1 MPRPALTRSRI
12 VVAGVAVVSEVG
24 LPALDLRAVAR
35 RVNTTAT
42 GVQRHIGATE
52 LVESV
57 VDEIV
62 QSMPPMP
69 GRGDW
74 SRRVRLWAVQT
85 RAWLVGYP
93 GLARHLL
100 VDRWHAVGLDQ
111 LEDVA
116 GVLDE
121 TGLARTQRVM
131 AASTLYRFVLCSADL
146 DESTQVLGGELP
158 AGRVADLEGPAAGV
172 DRPGGRSSRYRHRPE
187 LRVRSGPLDRRD
199 RVPFRRRTGRSGRGP
214 AVLRL
219 LGTDLTAPSQR
230 DHRGAAGAS
239 GRVHLASVR
248 CPEGVPW
255 RGGPLPT
262 QTHPRRRTVSS
273 ASCSRAFAA
282 RPTLR
287 RPGHGSAARW
297 STRCRRWPQ

>member
-85 RAWLVGYP
+85 RGWLVGYP

-100 VDRWHAVGLDQ
+100 VDRWHAVGLDR
-111 LEDVA
+111 LDDVA
-116 GVLDE
+116 GVLEE
-121 TGLARTQRVM
+121 TGLARAQRIM
-131 AASTLYRFVLCSADL
+131 AASTLCRFVLCNADL
-146 DESTQVLGGELP
+146 DESTQLLGGKPP
-158 AGRVADLEGPAAGV
+158 AGKVADSKDDRSAPIVPSV
-172 DRPGGRSSRYRHRPE
+172 DRLATATDRNFAFGLDLLIEGIECRSADGLIGPTSAR
-187 LRVRSGPLDRRD
+187 RS
-199 RVPFRRRTGRSGRGP
+199 F
-214 AVLRL
+214 
-219 LGTDLTAPSQR
+219 
-230 DHRGAAGAS
+230 
-239 GRVHLASVR
+239 
-248 CPEGVPW
+248 
-255 RGGPLPT
+255 
-262 QTHPRRRTVSS
+262 
-273 ASCSRAFAA
+273 
-282 RPTLR
+282 
-287 RPGHGSAARW
+287 GS
-297 STRCRRWPQ
+297 

>member
-12 VVAGVAVVSEVG
+12 VAAGVVVVSEAG

-62 QSMPPMP
+62 RSMPPMP

-74 SRRVRLWAVQT
+74 SRRLRLWAVQT

-121 TGLARTQRVM
+121 TGLAR
-131 AASTLYRFVLCSADL
+131 
-146 DESTQVLGGELP
+146 
-158 AGRVADLEGPAAGV
+158 
-172 DRPGGRSSRYRHRPE
+172 
-187 LRVRSGPLDRRD
+187 
-199 RVPFRRRTGRSGRGP
+199 
-214 AVLRL
+214 
-219 LGTDLTAPSQR
+219 
-230 DHRGAAGAS
+230 
-239 GRVHLASVR
+239 
-248 CPEGVPW
+248 
-255 RGGPLPT
+255 
-262 QTHPRRRTVSS
+262 
-273 ASCSRAFAA
+273 
-282 RPTLR
+282 
-287 RPGHGSAARW
+287 
-297 STRCRRWPQ
+297 

>member
-12 VVAGVAVVSEVG
+12 VAAGVVVVSEAG

-74 SRRVRLWAVQT
+74 SRRLRLWAVQT

-121 TGLARTQRVM
+121 TGLARAQRVM

-146 DESTQVLGGELP
+146 DESAQVLGGELP
-158 AGRVADLEGPAAGV
+158 ARGVVGSKDQRPASIAPAVDRLAIAPDRNFAFGLDLLIEGIECRSGDGLIGPAAA
-172 DRPGGRSSRYRHRPE
+172 RRS
-187 LRVRSGPLDRRD
+187 
-199 RVPFRRRTGRSGRGP
+199 F
-214 AVLRL
+214 
-219 LGTDLTAPSQR
+219 
-230 DHRGAAGAS
+230 
-239 GRVHLASVR
+239 
-248 CPEGVPW
+248 
-255 RGGPLPT
+255 
-262 QTHPRRRTVSS
+262 
-273 ASCSRAFAA
+273 
-282 RPTLR
+282 
-287 RPGHGSAARW
+287 GS
-297 STRCRRWPQ
+297 

>member
-131 AASTLYRFVLCSADL
+131 AASTLYRFVLYSADL
-146 DESTQVLGGELP
+146 DESAQVLGGELP
-158 AGRVADLEGPAAGV
+158 ARRVAGPKDQRPGSIVPAVDRLATAPYRNFAFGLDLLIEGIECRSADGLVGPASARRSFGSGV
-172 DRPGGRSSRYRHRPE
+172 
-187 LRVRSGPLDRRD
+187 
-199 RVPFRRRTGRSGRGP
+199 
-214 AVLRL
+214 
-219 LGTDLTAPSQR
+219 
-230 DHRGAAGAS
+230 
-239 GRVHLASVR
+239 
-248 CPEGVPW
+248 
-255 RGGPLPT
+255 
-262 QTHPRRRTVSS
+262 
-273 ASCSRAFAA
+273 
-282 RPTLR
+282 
-287 RPGHGSAARW
+287 
-297 STRCRRWPQ
+297 